1 MDTRRVNNRPGYK
14 RQTFVKDTMRRLKL
28 VLLSIAGATSVA
40 IILLCGVLPT
50 GPRFQQGYGTDFTH
64 EFVHLYDNVSLT
76 GPTVNSIPAGVEW
89 LQDLSHLQICNKSDP
104 FILAVVFSAIPN
116 TQQRELI
123 RNTWANPSYYKLTK
137 IRAIFVLGATTNET
151 LQQAVEEEITQYQDI
166 IQYNFIDSYR
176 NLTYKTIAWMTWV
189 KYNCVDVPWIAK
201 IDDDNVVNP
210 FALNRYLVDRFK
222 ENPSPNA
229 IHGRLRVTNK
239 AMRNGKWVVTKEEYP
254 PDKYPPFVLGPA
266 YIVGRNAIDKL
277 LEYTPYT
284 PFLWLEDVYMTGLV
298 AKAAGIKHVQAEKTL
313 YTKKLSRRLF
323 VGPVSFLIGASEKVK
338 KTAWAGIIKYGPI
351 TKK

>member
-1 MDTRRVNNRPGYK
+1 MDPRRVNKRSGYM
-14 RQTFVKDTMRRLKL
+14 RQTFVRDTMRRLKL
-28 VLLSIAGATSVA
+28 VLLSVAGATSVA

-50 GPRFQQGYGTDFTH
+50 GPRLQQGYGTDFFH
-64 EFVHLYDNVSLT
+64 E
-76 GPTVNSIPAGVEW
+76 
-89 LQDLSHLQICNKSDP
+89 
-104 FILAVVFSAIPN
+104 
-116 TQQRELI
+116 
-123 RNTWANPSYYKLTK
+123 
-137 IRAIFVLGATTNET
+137 AIFVLGATTNET
-151 LQQAVEEEITQYQDI
+151 LQRAVEEEITMHQDI

-189 KYNCVDVPWIAK
+189 KYNCLDVPWIAK

-210 FALNRYLVDRFK
+210 FALNRYLVDRFR
-222 ENPSPNA
+222 ENPSPDA

-254 PDKYPPFVLGPA
+254 PDRYPPFVLGPA

-298 AKAAGIKHVQAEKTL
+298 AKAAGVKHVQAEKTL

-338 KTAWAGIIKYGPI
+338 KTAWAGIIKYGP
-351 TKK
+351 TLRK